1 MSSIEPPG
9 PSAIP
14 QPPPPDPSH
23 VSGNSGKSHV
33 WGNMTF
39 TPKQWQMFMKVLE
52 QNVTLEIKK
61 ENAQWKR
68 NNQRMRRM
76 WSGG

>member
-1 MSSIEPPG
+1 MSSVEPSG
-9 PSAIP
+9 PSAVP
-14 QPPPPDPSH
+14 QPPPPDPSQI
-23 VSGNSGKSHV
+23 SGGGGKSHV

-52 QNVTLEIKK
+52 QNISLEIKK
-61 ENAQWKR
+61 ENDQWKR
-68 NNQRMRRM
+68 QNRRLRRM